1 MFKYILQVVICIF
14 CSISIFGQT
23 TVTIGTQ
30 STETSAA
37 AFVATP
43 YNYYIESRRVQILYT
58 AAEIIAAGG
67 SAGTISSLA
76 WDVSQVNGGNLLNYT
91 INMANTASA
100 NLSAH
105 DATGSTTVRN
115 AATLTPGSTGW
126 RTITFDTPFSWNGT
140 SNLLIDV
147 CWGVNSGW
155 DGSGKI
161 WLYDTGSSNVMRG
174 IDNLSTTRCGVST
187 TATATGKP
195 RIQLTITPALPTVTT
210 SAVSSI
216 STTTATGNGA
226 ISSIGGSAVTVSGV
240 CWNTSTGPTTANSKT
255 TDGPTSATTITS
267 SITGL
272 AAETYYYLKA
282 YATNS
287 SGTAYGAEVNFRTLS
302 TEPTGHSATFTATLN
317 GTSQID
323 LAFSAA
329 SGYGADGYILLRR
342 TGTAVTS
349 GGVSDA
355 TAPGSLS
362 LTDATLVTTITS
374 NATTSYSNTGLS
386 GGQTYYY
393 MLIPYNYDGSNNA
406 TYNYYI
412 GGTIPTAN
420 ATTPENYSTKGLV
433 IAGNFTNNGTFVQT
447 SDANY
452 FAMSGS
458 SKSLT
463 GSGTYT
469 NAKAYINGTITY
481 DGTSTSDMTK
491 TMINTAKTFTIS
503 NNKTYYNALMTINGT
518 LVISATSSE
527 IKNSGNW
534 LNNGTFTANNS
545 SLVTFTGSSGT
556 TQTIGG
562 TTTSNFYNA
571 TMNNSSGGVT
581 LGIAATIT
589 NTLTLT
595 SGKLFTAGY
604 TLTLGTTSTN
614 ATVSGGSSSSY
625 VVAYDNS
632 GTIGYLKQFVN
643 SNTAYTYP
651 IGDAN
656 YYTPLTFTLTSNA
669 GLSSAYYIVYTKPE
683 KVPGLNSVFS
693 TYLTRFWEGSSSGI
707 TTPVY
712 SISYT
717 YDNTD
722 IVGTE
727 DNLLPIKKSGTSW
740 YKPTGSAFTTGIVQG
755 TGSVN
760 TGTNTLTWNGL
771 STFSYNGGAGDQATA
786 LPLNLISFKG
796 EIQNNLNILKWN
808 TASEINND
816 YFTIER
822 TIDGIN
828 YEIIGTQNGAG
839 NSNTS
844 TDYELYDYN
853 FDKVINYYRL
863 KQTDFDGNSTLSN
876 TISLDNREKGN
887 ISKSIVKITNILG
900 QEISEN
906 YKGLV
911 IVNYSDGSSI
921 KEIR

>member
-1 MFKYILQVVICIF
+1 MFIVNNNSVNSQAASATWALTSNATVANSGNVSGNTATTTGVTVSSTAFDANGWGTYAWPTANALNTGTYYEFSVTPSTSYNF
-14 CSISIFGQT
+14 
-23 TVTIGTQ
+23 TVTSFDFTTLYATSTFCYSKVFYSTNNFSSSTQIGSNPYTMNAGVSATNNI
-30 STETSAA
+30 STLNISVSEGTTIK
-37 AFVATP
+37 FRV
-43 YNYYIESRRVQILYT
+43 YYYF
-58 AAEIIAAGG
+58 A
-67 SAGTISSLA
+67 
-76 WDVSQVNGGNLLNYT
+76 D
-91 INMANTASA
+91 
-100 NLSAH
+100 
-105 DATGSTTVRN
+105 GSTSTYNVRLKN
-115 AATLTPGSTGW
+115 VVVT
-126 RTITFDTPFSWNGT
+126 GT
-140 SNLLIDV
+140 S
-147 CWGVNSGW
+147 
-155 DGSGKI
+155 
-161 WLYDTGSSNVMRG
+161 SSNAPT
-174 IDNLSTTRCGVST
+174 L
-187 TATATGKP
+187 
-195 RIQLTITPALPTVTT
+195 IT
-210 SAVSSI
+210 SNVSSV
-216 STTTATGNGA
+216 SVTTATGNGA

-240 CWNTSTGPTTANSKT
+240 CWSTSTGPTTANSKT

-287 SGTAYGAEVNFRTLS
+287 SGTSYGAEVNFRTLS
-302 TEPTGHSATFTATLN
+302 SEPTGHSATFTATASA
-317 GTSQID
+317 SQID

-374 NATTSYSNTGLS
+374 NATTSYSNPGLS

-447 SDANY
+447 SDLNY
-452 FAMSGS
+452 FAMTGS

-534 LNNGTFTANNS
+534 MNNGTFTANTS

-581 LGIAATIT
+581 LGIATTIT

-595 SGKLFTAGY
+595 SGKLYTAGY

-614 ATVSGGSSSSY
+614 ATVSGGSSSTY

-643 SNTAYTYP
+643 SNTSYTYP

-669 GLSSAYYIVYTKPE
+669 GLSNAYYIVYTKPI
-683 KVPGLNSVFS
+683 KVPGLNSAFT
-693 TYLTRFWEGSSSGI
+693 TYLTRFWEGSSSGM
-707 TTPVY
+707 TTPIY
-712 SISYT
+712 NLT
-717 YDNTD
+717 YKYVDTD
-722 IVGTE
+722 IQGTE
-727 DNLLPIKKSGTSW
+727 ANLLPIKKSGTTW
-740 YKPTGSAFTTGIVQG
+740 YKPTGSSFTTGIEQG
-755 TGSVN
+755 TGSVDVSEN
-760 TGTNTLTWNGL
+760 SLTWTGL
-771 STFSYNGGAGDQATA
+771 STFSYNGGAGTQATN
-786 LPLNLISFKG
+786 LPIEFISFTG
-796 EIQNNLNILKWN
+796 EKQERSNLLKW
-808 TASEINND
+808 TTIKEINND
-816 YFTIER
+816 YFTIEK
-822 TIDGIN
+822 TIDGFN

-844 TDYELYDYN
+844 IDYELYDYN

-876 TISLDNREKGN
+876 TISIDNREKGN
-887 ISKSIVKITNILG
+887 ISKTIVKITNILG
-900 QEISEN
+900 QEISDN